1 MPRPKKTRAVDRP
14 PLYTG
19 FKPMGVQGRQL
30 ASLDLSLD
38 EYEALRLADHEGLDH
53 ADSADQMEIS
63 RSTFSRLVE
72 QARRKVAQF
81 LVEGKHLRIE
91 GGDIHFSG
99 NRIRC
104 LSCGYLFDID
114 LEHSLEACPRCDGT
128 DLVDMA
134 GGFGHGRCCR
144 RHQGRRG
151 R

>member
-19 FKPMGVQGRQL
+19 FKPMGVQGRAL
-30 ASLDLSLD
+30 ATLDLTLD
-38 EYEALRLADHEGLDH
+38 EYEALRLADYEGLDQ
-53 ADSADQMEIS
+53 AESAASMDIS

-72 QARRKVAQF
+72 TARRKVAQF
-81 LVEGKHLRIE
+81 LVEGKYLRIE

-104 LSCGYLFDID
+104 LGCGYLFETP
-114 LEHSLEACPRCDGT
+114 LEHDLEACPRCGSP

-134 GGFGHGRCCR
+134 GGFGHGHCCR